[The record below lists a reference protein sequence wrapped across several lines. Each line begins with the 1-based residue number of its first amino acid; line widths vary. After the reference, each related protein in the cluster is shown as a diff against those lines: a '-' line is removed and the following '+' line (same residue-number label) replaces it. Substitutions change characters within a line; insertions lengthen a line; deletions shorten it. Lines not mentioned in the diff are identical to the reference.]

1 MAQHNKLRETHAT
14 CSSLMAGLCPGGDQ
28 TGFMKL
34 MDARASEITKRTK
47 KLKDQLSTL
56 NVLAAAA
63 GGADAFPGFA
73 LDDHALIPTASS
85 RSTFACG
92 RR

>member
-1 MAQHNKLRETHAT
+1 MLQHAKLRETNAT
-14 CSSLMAGLCPGGDQ
+14 CSSLMAGLCPGGNG

-34 MDARASEITKRTK
+34 MDTRAIEITKQTR
-47 KLKDQLSTL
+47 KLKEQLSTL

-73 LDDHALIPTASS
+73 LDDHAP
-85 RSTFACG
+85 
-92 RR
+92 